1 MDNQYWDVNMLS
13 RSAERL
19 YWLARYLER
28 TENSARL
35 LSVYM
40 NLMFDLPMEVDMSW
54 RNLLTIFG
62 AEKEFFEHYELPNEQ
77 NTMRFLLTDT
87 ANPGSLFSSLNF
99 ARENI
104 RTSRELMPDEAWQ
117 QVNEMYLFAKKNA
130 GSADSRRGRVLIL
143 NEIMR
148 GCQRFTGF
156 LFGAMS
162 HNDALRLIRLGRDIE
177 RADMTT
183 RILDIGSLLLA
194 DDRSDKLRQY
204 ENTLWMNVLKS
215 LSALLMYRKH
225 RRLRITSSDV
235 LDYLL
240 KDDDFPRSVRH
251 CINELAVNIN
261 RMPRSQGLTDNL
273 EVLSEAIAAA
283 DIVHITPT
291 QLHAL
296 LDEIQVKLGITHN
309 QIASTWFL
317 SPPSDGLEKPQEQ
330 IQA

>member
-1 MDNQYWDVNMLS
+1 MLS

-28 TENSARL
+28 TENTARL

-40 NLMFDLPMEVDMSW
+40 NLMFDMPMDVEISW

-62 AEKEFFEHYELPNEQ
+62 AEKKFFELYDTPNEQ
-77 NTMRFLLTDT
+77 DTMRFLLTDS
-87 ANPGSLFSSLNF
+87 ANPGSLFSSLNA

-117 QVNEMYLFAKKNA
+117 QVNGMYLYAKNNVETA
-130 GSADSRRGRVLIL
+130 TNRRGRVLVL

-156 LFGAMS
+156 LSGAMS
-162 HNDALRLIRLGRDIE
+162 HNDALWFIRLGRNIE

-183 RILDIGSLLLA
+183 RILDIASVLLA
-194 DDRSDKLRQY
+194 ADRSDKLRQH
-204 ENTLWMNVLKS
+204 ENALWIHVLKS

-225 RRLRITSSDV
+225 HRHRVNSGDV

-240 KDDDFPRSVRH
+240 KDAAFPRSVAH
-251 CINELAVNIN
+251 CVNEIEESIDRL
-261 RMPRSQGLTDNL
+261 PRPEGFSSI
-273 EVLSEAIAAA
+273 LSTLSGSFMTA
-283 DIVHITPT
+283 DIHRLSPA
-291 QLHAL
+291 QLHDL
-296 LDEIQVKLGITHN
+296 LDDIQVKLAITHN
-309 QIASTWFL
+309 QIEISWFL
-317 SPPSDGLEKPQEQ
+317 KSHKR
-330 IQA
+330 

>member
-1 MDNQYWDVNMLS
+1 MLS

-28 TENSARL
+28 TENTARL

-40 NLMFDLPMEVDMSW
+40 NLMFDMPMGVEVSW

-62 AEKEFFEHYELPNEQ
+62 AEQAFLKLYEVPNEQ

-87 ANPGSLFSSLNF
+87 ANPGSLFSCLNA

-104 RTSRELMPDEAWQ
+104 RTSREMMPDEAWQ
-117 QVNEMYLFAKKNA
+117 QVNEMYLFAKDNVD
-130 GSADSRRGRVLIL
+130 SATNRRGRVLIL

-156 LFGAMS
+156 LSGAMS
-162 HNDALRLIRLGRDIE
+162 HNEALSFIRLGRSIE

-183 RILDIGSLLLA
+183 RILDIASVLLA
-194 DDRSDKLRQY
+194 EDRSDKTRQY
-204 ENTLWMNVLKS
+204 ESAMWMNVLKS

-225 RRLRITSSDV
+225 RRNRINSGDV
-235 LDYLL
+235 LDFLL
-240 KDDDFPRSVRH
+240 KNKDFPRSVGH
-251 CINELAVNIN
+251 CIKEAETYIKRLPRSEGLTENLAKLTASLLVTDIHHINPVQLHYLMDDIQAKLAV
-261 RMPRSQGLTDNL
+261 
-273 EVLSEAIAAA
+273 
-283 DIVHITPT
+283 
-291 QLHAL
+291 
-296 LDEIQVKLGITHN
+296 THN

-317 SPPSDGLEKPQEQ
+317 SR
-330 IQA
+330 